1 MTINLF
7 SLEIL
12 IGLIIGLLLGVV
24 AKSYFSKTET
34 KDDDVSNFAQ
44 DIKDLKK
51 LIEENEETTS
61 EDRGNIKALLTAVN
75 TGQTQVVAEAEKIA
89 NTFISGGGQKQGAW
103 GELVLNNIL
112 TNNLGFREGSEF
124 ETQKGFS
131 TEEGNKQPDVIVN
144 FPDGRKVI
152 VDSKV
157 SLTAWDEYVNSK
169 DKINKDD
176 ALERHKRSIKNHIDS
191 LNKKN
196 YQAIKEINTLDTII
210 MF

>member
-112 TNNLGFREGSEF
+112 TNNLGFRE
-124 ETQKGFS
+124 
-131 TEEGNKQPDVIVN
+131 
-144 FPDGRKVI
+144 
-152 VDSKV
+152 
-157 SLTAWDEYVNSK
+157 
-169 DKINKDD
+169 
-176 ALERHKRSIKNHIDS
+176 
-191 LNKKN
+191 
-196 YQAIKEINTLDTII
+196 
-210 MF
+210 